1 MENECNILKKRVDE
15 LEHEI
20 TRTEKELVV
29 QCKEI
34 TDTSCQTDDTISEVS
49 NRSELS
55 NLSSIE
61 NDLECFYKGINGAI
75 MLQGISDIHPILKR
89 KRAVYWRR
97 IDSRKV
103 FIRSFVRSYY

>member
-55 NLSSIE
+55 NLSSMKI
-61 NDLECFYKGINGAI
+61 CHF
-75 MLQGISDIHPILKR
+75 LKSTFR
-89 KRAVYWRR
+89 KTWN
-97 IDSRKV
+97 I
-103 FIRSFVRSYY
+103 F

>member
-1 MENECNILKKRVDE
+1 MENECNILKKRVDD

-20 TRTEKELVV
+20 TRTEKEQVV

-55 NLSSIE
+55 NLSSMKI
-61 NDLECFYKGINGAI
+61 C
-75 MLQGISDIHPILKR
+75 HILKSTF
-89 KRAVYWRR
+89 KTTWNVFT
-97 IDSRKV
+97 KV
-103 FIRSFVRSYY
+103 

>member
-20 TRTEKELVV
+20 TRTEEEQVV

-49 NRSELS
+49 NRSELR
-55 NLSSIE
+55 NLSSMKMSYSE
-61 NDLECFYKGINGAI
+61 NDFQNDLEHF
-75 MLQGISDIHPILKR
+75 LE
-89 KRAVYWRR
+89 
-97 IDSRKV
+97 KV
-103 FIRSFVRSYY
+103 